1 MSYPTWDQRRRFR
14 LLVPSQR
21 PPVERARESHTE
33 LANVVEAVERQDTL
47 VGRGVVLLDAQS
59 PSVRTSGS
67 IGAVLSTPGSTGAV
81 LSTPGSI
88 GAVLST
94 PGSIGAVLSTSG
106 STVLLVLVVL
116 GRTKPRPLTKHAPAQ
131 RVAIMGPAQQL
142 HHRRRR

>member
-1 MSYPTWDQRRRFR
+1 MSYPTWHQRRRFR
-14 LLVPSQR
+14 LLVHSQS

-59 PSVRTSGS
+59 PSVRTSGAT
-67 IGAVLSTPGSTGAV
+67 GAVRSTSGSTGAV
-81 LSTPGSI
+81 LSTSGSAS
-88 GAVLST
+88 AVL
-94 PGSIGAVLSTSG
+94 ITSG

-116 GRTKPRPLTKHAPAQ
+116 GGTKPRPLTKHAPAQ

>member
-33 LANVVEAVERQDTL
+33 LANVVEAVERQDAL

-67 IGAVLSTPGSTGAV
+67 TGAVLSTPGST
-81 LSTPGSI
+81 
-88 GAVLST
+88 
-94 PGSIGAVLSTSG
+94 GAVLSTSG

-116 GRTKPRPLTKHAPAQ
+116 GRTKPRPLTNHAPAQ

>member
-1 MSYPTWDQRRRFR
+1 MSYPTWDQRRRFH
-14 LLVPSQR
+14 LLVPSQS

-47 VGRGVVLLDAQS
+47 VGRGIVLLDAQS

-81 LSTPGSI
+81 LST
-88 GAVLST
+88 
-94 PGSIGAVLSTSG
+94 SG
-106 STVLLVLVVL
+106 STVLLVLVVH
-116 GRTKPRPLTKHAPAQ
+116 GRTQPRPLTKHAPAQ